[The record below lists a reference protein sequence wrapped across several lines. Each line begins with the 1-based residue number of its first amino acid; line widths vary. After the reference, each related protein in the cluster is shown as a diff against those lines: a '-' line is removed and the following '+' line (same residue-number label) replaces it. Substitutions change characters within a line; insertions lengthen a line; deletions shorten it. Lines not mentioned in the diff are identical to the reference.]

1 MNTVKFKGLYK
12 YLKNNCTYCVMG
24 FANYKVSDDS
34 EIEPIVI
41 LNYIKDAKGFH
52 DHSMTDDAIL
62 YDEFVSSGQFIQVDD
77 HGNEVKEDDA
87 PKCCFDVAKP
97 DYTTSIWN

>member
-12 YLKNNCTYCVMG
+12 YLKNNCTYCVVG

-41 LNYIKDAKGFH
+41 LNYIKDAKGF
-52 DHSMTDDAIL
+52 S
-62 YDEFVSSGQFIQVDD
+62 
-77 HGNEVKEDDA
+77 
-87 PKCCFDVAKP
+87 
-97 DYTTSIWN
+97 